1 MYYFR
6 NGAIVDPNDIYSWEV
21 SYEWTDNFN
30 ILGLIVFSLVTGIS
44 IAVIGEPAKPLL
56 KFVSALASKMHMHLP
71 LELLFIWSKCICCI
85 WYGKSNLYFLIVVMT
100 KVTKWIIMLAPIG
113 VCFLIAGQIV
123 KMTNIKETFASLGW
137 YFATVMLGMIIHGF
151 IILPALFGKESFS

>member
-1 MYYFR
+1 
-6 NGAIVDPNDIYSWEV
+6 
-21 SYEWTDNFN
+21 
-30 ILGLIVFSLVTGIS
+30 
-44 IAVIGEPAKPLL
+44 
-56 KFVSALASKMHMHLP
+56 
-71 LELLFIWSKCICCI
+71 
-85 WYGKSNLYFLIVVMT
+85 MT